1 VWIKQIFRNG
11 TASAST
17 IGKQVGQLASSMT
30 AYNRKNPKPESHGR
44 FAYGETT
51 KVETCVQV
59 RWSWTSFLAG
69 LVVLASLFLALTIWS
84 TKQIP
89 SMNSGRKVWKTS
101 SLALLFNG
109 LDERLL
115 KEQGPMD
122 KKSEMMDRAA
132 KLRVALKGEDD
143 GWKLR
148 AHTGH

>member
-30 AYNRKNPKPESHGR
+30 AYNRKNPRPESHSR
-44 FAYGETT
+44 SAYGDTI

-59 RWSWTSFLAG
+59 RWPWISFPAG
-69 LVVLASLFLALTIWS
+69 LVVLAILFLALTIWS

-89 SMNSGRKVWKTS
+89 STNSGRKVWKTS
-101 SLALLFNG
+101 SLAVLFNR

-115 KEQGPMD
+115 REQGSMD

-132 KLRVALKGEDD
+132 RLQVALKREDD